1 MKTSLEWYQKAIF
14 DILKEKE
21 NLSDEIFLQ
30 NMLNAY
36 LQAKEIEKEQIKS
49 AFTQGDL
56 FAEDYFN
63 TEKPNIDCAEN
74 YYNETFK
81 Q

>member
-1 MKTSLEWYQKAIF
+1 MKTAVEFLASVLSQTGPITEDDFNSLVE
-14 DILKEKE
+14 
-21 NLSDEIFLQ
+21 
-30 NMLNAY
+30 
-36 LQAKEIEKEQIKS
+36 QAKEMEKEQIKS